1 MRSNIK
7 NIFEAVEESINTI
20 NKEWGSFQDK
30 IRNQL
35 PPEYHTELE
44 GLNIE
49 FQLAVSELV
58 KELSQ
63 PVLTLATT
71 GTTSSGKSTLVNFL
85 CGAEI
90 VPVAVQEMSAGV
102 VIVEYSET
110 KSLKIDQTPG
120 ALWECGEW
128 RNLTDEDIYD
138 RLDQVMKSYLQAN
151 RDGKTSVACPQTTI
165 YYPFRLVADPN
176 LLDLPEKTKVR
187 IMDLPGLAYVG
198 DEGNGSV
205 IRKCKEALCIVTYNS
220 AETDRQK
227 VSNLLQEVVDQVK
240 ELGGSP
246 ARMLFV
252 MNRIDE
258 FRKDQNWPDSEID
271 FFKKTVHDI
280 KQKLTKELEEYQE
293 DISALKVIKMSALP
307 ALFSMQ
313 MKSDDQQKSTQ
324 ACRKIDSMFNFLIPE
339 EIIEDLPRKVERWEN
354 HERRRV
360 AQKVWEVSY
369 AEEFHKY
376 LKEHIDENFP
386 QLVIPQIVDRFK
398 AKAGNA
404 VAEWAIQTTYAFIN
418 SSEENYQKECDNI
431 AKIRQDISQFI
442 LQKAQELRGPF
453 EQIENALEGLMKE
466 SGQMASPEQESI
478 DPRTRTDQIIADIIR
493 ELRESSYQERAD
505 SLVPLYGWRKAM
517 TEGVE
522 EILEPV
528 IESLDNGKL
537 RLDSKTLQA
546 ANPTILNLLERTIDD
561 LIDLGYSPAVA
572 ENGKEIEART
582 YEEKSNLTKLNDKL
596 NQLAD
601 ILKLLINEA
610 VKKILEREM
619 RRVRDALE
627 TLLNAYLSIL
637 EEGMS
642 SIAPNIGIS
651 FSRSQLGKIDIELQ
665 PSFEF
670 KAGFP
675 IVEGTWLDHVEV
687 PKHKRDW
694 WSLWIWKR
702 IAYYIETKE
711 RSSDNAKL
719 PKTEDIL
726 KGWLLQKNQAEVE
739 IYRQVADW
747 FISQINSFLTGVE
760 SSQKE
765 IVDRYQERLDKAHD
779 QARLSHQQDLSIWNY
794 LQLEAKQL
802 EDNIKKAGKVLR

>member
-7 NIFEAVEESINTI
+7 NIFEAVEESINNI
-20 NKEWGSFQDK
+20 NKEWCSFQDK
-30 IRNQL
+30 IREQL
-35 PPEYHTELE
+35 PPDYHTELE
-44 GLNIE
+44 GLNLE
-49 FQLAVSELV
+49 FQIAVSALV
-58 KELSQ
+58 KELSE

-102 VIVEYSET
+102 VTVEYSET

-128 RNLTDEDIYD
+128 KNLTDEDIYD

-151 RDGKTSVACPQTTI
+151 RDGKTSVACPQTRI
-165 YYPFRLVADPN
+165 YYPFRLVANPK

-187 IMDLPGLAYVG
+187 IMDLPGLAHVG

-252 MNRIDE
+252 LNRIDE
-258 FRKDQNWPDSEID
+258 FRKDQNWPDSERE
-271 FFKKTVHDI
+271 FFKRTVHDI
-280 KQKLTKELEEYQE
+280 KQKLTKDLEEYQE
-293 DISALKVIKMSALP
+293 DISALQVIKMSALP
-307 ALFSMQ
+307 ALLSIQ
-313 MKSDDQQKSTQ
+313 MNSANQQKSTQ

-339 EIIEDLPRKVERWEN
+339 DIIEDLPRKVERWEH
-354 HERRRV
+354 HERHRV
-360 AQKVWEVSY
+360 AKTVWEASY
-369 AEEFHKY
+369 AKEFHKY
-376 LKEHIDENFP
+376 LKEHIDQHFP
-386 QLVIPQIVDRFK
+386 QLVIPQIIDRFK

-404 VAEWAIQTTYAFIN
+404 VTEWAIQTTYAFIN
-418 SSEENYQKECDNI
+418 SSEEDYQKECNNI
-431 AKIRQDISQFI
+431 FRIQQDISQFI

-453 EQIENALEGLMKE
+453 EQIENALKGLMEE
-466 SGQMASPEQESI
+466 SNQIPSLEQELP
-478 DPRTRTDQIIADIIR
+478 DPRARADQIIARIIG

-537 RLDSKTLQA
+537 CLNSKTLQA
-546 ANPTILNLLERTIDD
+546 ANPTMFNLLERTIDD
-561 LIDLGYSPAVA
+561 LIDLGYSPEVA

-582 YEEKSNLTKLNDKL
+582 NQEKRNLSKLNDKL

-642 SIAPNIGIS
+642 TIAPNIGIS
-651 FSRSQLGKIDIELQ
+651 FSRLQLVKIDIELE

-675 IVEGTWLDHVEV
+675 IVEGTWLDYVKV
-687 PKHKRDW
+687 PKYKRDW
-694 WSLWIWKR
+694 WSLWLYER
-702 IAYYIETKE
+702 IVYKKKIKK
-711 RSSDNAKL
+711 RSSDNAQL
-719 PKTEDIL
+719 PKTEDML

-739 IYRQVADW
+739 IYSQVAHW
-747 FISQINSFLTGVE
+747 FISQINSFITGVE
-760 SSQKE
+760 SYQKE

-779 QARLSHQQDLSIWNY
+779 QATLSHQQDLSIWNP

>member
-1 MRSNIK
+1 MRNNIK
-7 NIFEAVEESINTI
+7 NTFEAVEKLIGNI
-20 NKEWGSFQDK
+20 YKEWGSFHEH
-30 IRNQL
+30 IREQL
-35 PPEYHTELE
+35 PPEYYSEIE
-44 GLNIE
+44 SLNSQ
-49 FQLAVSELV
+49 FQVAVSEFI
-58 KELSQ
+58 KELSE

-110 KSLKIDQTPG
+110 KYLKIDQTPG
-120 ALWECGEW
+120 AIWECGEW
-128 RNLTDEDIYD
+128 NNLTDEDIYD

-176 LLDLPEKTKVR
+176 LLDLPEKTTVR
-187 IMDLPGLAYVG
+187 IMDLPGLAHVG

-252 MNRIDE
+252 LNRIDE
-258 FRKDQNWPDSEID
+258 FRKDQNWPDSERD
-271 FFKKTVHDI
+271 FFKRTVHDI

-293 DISALKVIKMSALP
+293 DISALQVIKMSALP
-307 ALFSMQ
+307 ALLSIK
-313 MKSDDQQKSTQ
+313 MKSNNQQESNQ
-324 ACRKIDSMFNFLIPE
+324 ASRKIDSMFNFLIPE
-339 EIIEDLPRKVERWEN
+339 DIIEDLPRKVERWEH
-354 HERRRV
+354 HERHRV
-360 AQKVWEVSY
+360 AQTVWEASY

-376 LKEHIDENFP
+376 LKEHIDQHFP

-404 VAEWAIQTTYAFIN
+404 VVEWAMQTTNAFIN
-418 SSEENYQKECDNI
+418 SSEENYQKESEKI
-431 AKIRQDISQFI
+431 SQIRQEISQFI
-442 LQKAQELRGPF
+442 SQKAQELRDPF
-453 EQIENALEGLMKE
+453 EQIENALKGLMEE
-466 SGQMASPEQESI
+466 SNQIPSLEQELP
-478 DPRTRTDQIIADIIR
+478 DPRARADQIIARIIG
-493 ELRESSYQERAD
+493 ELRGSYQERAD

-537 RLDSKTLQA
+537 CLDSKTLQA
-546 ANPTILNLLERTIDD
+546 ANPTMLNLLEATIKN
-561 LIDLGYSPAVA
+561 LIELGYSPEVA

-582 YEEKSNLTKLNDKL
+582 DQEKRNLSNLNENL

-642 SIAPNIGIS
+642 TIAPNIGIS
-651 FSRSQLGKIDIELQ
+651 FSRLQLVKIDIELE

-675 IVEGTWLDHVEV
+675 IMKGTWLEDVEV
-687 PKHKRDW
+687 PKYKRDLW
-694 WSLWIWKR
+694 TLWIWKR
-702 IAYYIETKE
+702 LVYYIETKE
-711 RSSDNAKL
+711 RSSDNAQL

-739 IYRQVADW
+739 IYSQVAHW
-747 FISQINSFLTGVE
+747 FISQINSFITGVE
-760 SSQKE
+760 SYQKE

-779 QARLSHQQDLSIWNY
+779 QAKLSHQQDLSIWNP
-794 LQLEAKQL
+794 LQMEAKEL

>member
-7 NIFEAVEESINTI
+7 NIFEAVEESINNI

-30 IRNQL
+30 IGNQL

-165 YYPFRLVADPN
+165 SYPFRLVADPN

-187 IMDLPGLAYVG
+187 IMDLPGLAHVG

-280 KQKLTKELEEYQE
+280 KQKLTKELEEYKE

-307 ALFSMQ
+307 ALLSVQ
-313 MKSDDQQKSTQ
+313 MKSHNQQKSTQ
-324 ACRKIDSMFNFLIPE
+324 ASEKINKRFNFLIPE
-339 EIIEDLPRKVERWEN
+339 DILEDLPGLAKKWDSQGRK
-354 HERRRV
+354 RV
-360 AQKVWEVSY
+360 SDAVWEVSY
-369 AEEFHKY
+369 ADEFHKY

-418 SSEENYQKECDNI
+418 SSEEDYQKECNNI
-431 AKIRQDISQFI
+431 FKIRQDISQFI

-466 SGQMASPEQESI
+466 SGQRASPEQELI

-537 RLDSKTLQA
+537 RLNSKTLQA

-739 IYRQVADW
+739 IYRQVANW

-779 QARLSHQQDLSIWNY
+779 QAILSHQQDLSIWNY

-802 EDNIKKAGKVLR
+802 EDNFKNAGKVLR

>member
-7 NIFEAVEESINTI
+7 NIFEAVEESIRNVYQ
-20 NKEWGSFQDK
+20 EWGTFQQK
-30 IRNQL
+30 IREQL
-35 PPEYHTELE
+35 PAEYYTELE
-44 GLNIE
+44 DLNSQ
-49 FQLAVSELV
+49 FQVAVRELV
-58 KELSQ
+58 KELSE

-120 ALWECGEW
+120 AIWECGEW
-128 RNLTDEDIYD
+128 NNLTDEDIYD

-165 YYPFRLVADPN
+165 YYPFRLVANPK

-187 IMDLPGLAYVG
+187 IMDLPGLAHVG

-252 MNRIDE
+252 LNRIDE
-258 FRKDQNWPDSEID
+258 FRKDQNWPDSERD
-271 FFKKTVHDI
+271 FFKRTVHDI
-280 KQKLTKELEEYQE
+280 KQKLTKDLEEYQE
-293 DISALKVIKMSALP
+293 DISALQVIKMSAFP
-307 ALFSMQ
+307 ALLSIH
-313 MKSDDQQKSTQ
+313 MKSANQQKSTQ

-339 EIIEDLPRKVERWEN
+339 DIIEDLPRKVERWEH
-354 HERRRV
+354 HERHRV
-360 AQKVWEVSY
+360 AETVWEASY
-369 AEEFHKY
+369 AKEFHKY
-376 LKEHIDENFP
+376 LKEHIDQHFP
-386 QLVIPQIVDRFK
+386 QLVIPQIIDRFK

-404 VAEWAIQTTYAFIN
+404 IAEWAIQTTYAFIN
-418 SSEENYQKECDNI
+418 SSEEDYQKECYNI
-431 AKIRQDISQFI
+431 SRIRQDISQFI

-453 EQIENALEGLMKE
+453 EEIENALKGILNE
-466 SGQMASPEQESI
+466 SDQSSSAEQEST
-478 DPRTRTDQIIADIIR
+478 DPRARADQIIARIIG
-493 ELRESSYQERAD
+493 ELREGSYQERAD

-537 RLDSKTLQA
+537 CLDSKTLQA
-546 ANPTILNLLERTIDD
+546 ANPTMLNLLEGTIKN
-561 LIDLGYSPAVA
+561 LIELGYSPEVA
-572 ENGKEIEART
+572 ENGKDIEART
-582 YEEKSNLTKLNDKL
+582 DQEKRNLSQLNDKL

-642 SIAPNIGIS
+642 SIAPNIGIG
-651 FSRSQLGKIDIELQ
+651 FSRSQLVKIDIELE

-675 IVEGTWLDHVEV
+675 IMEGTWLEDVEV
-687 PKHKRDW
+687 PKYKRDW
-694 WSLWIWKR
+694 WTLWIWKR

-711 RSSDNAKL
+711 RSSDNAQL

-739 IYRQVADW
+739 IYSQVAHW
-747 FISQINSFLTGVE
+747 FISQINSFISGVE
-760 SSQKE
+760 SSQQE

-779 QARLSHQQDLSIWNY
+779 QATLSHQQDLSIWNP